1 MGQKRVKIAIMVA
14 TASEDIEVIVPTD
27 LWRRSGMIVE
37 LISIEKKNTVVL
49 QSGTKISCNS
59 TIDKTNLSQ
68 YTAIYMPGGE
78 GHLKY
83 LDIKA
88 NPKLRKNLE
97 KDFLNNKDKYIIA
110 MCATPSVLIEWD
122 LIKNR
127 KFTCYPGFGDKL
139 KKNYVDKPFHVDG
152 TLITGRAPGTTFEYS
167 LKVVKTLIS
176 EEARKKVEKQIIYGK
191 AK

>member
-1 MGQKRVKIAIMVA
+1 MAPKRVKIAIMLA
-14 TASEDIEVIVPTD
+14 TASEDIEVIVPAD

-37 LISIEKKNTVVL
+37 LVSIEKKNTIVL

-83 LDIKA
+83 LDPKA
-88 NPKLRKNLE
+88 NPKLKKNLE
-97 KDFLNNKDKYIIA
+97 KDFLNHKDKYIIS

-122 LIKNR
+122 LIKTR
-127 KFTCYPGFGDKL
+127 KFTCYPGYGDKL
-139 KKNYVDKPFHVDG
+139 KKNYVDKPVHVDG
-152 TLITGRAPGTTFEYS
+152 TLITGRSPGSVFEFS
-167 LKVVKTLIS
+167 LKVIETLIN
-176 EEARKKVEKQIIYGK
+176 EEARKKLEKEIIYKK